1 MNIIKK
7 SLSKIDLY
15 DAFFNSLRNDYA
27 DFNKWFLKKSKS
39 GYFAYITENE
49 KGNITSFLLLQEEKY

>member
-1 MNIIKK
+1 MMLFLI
-7 SLSKIDLY
+7 L
-15 DAFFNSLRNDYA
+15 FNSLRNDYA

-49 KGNITSFLLLQEEKY
+49 NGNITSFLLLQEEKY